1 VSLVAA
7 HASIMTAAFVFGGFF
22 GGIEFCAAT
31 EKVTFP
37 GRKPFV
43 IRQEED
49 HFAQV
54 VLCALEQ

>member
-1 VSLVAA
+1 
-7 HASIMTAAFVFGGFF
+7 MTAAFVFGGFL